1 MIYNQLRKEGNSM
14 RKEHEE
20 QIGKAVAA
28 IRERREINEVYFV
41 ACGGSQAV
49 LMAGQYVFDKESSI
63 PSHVYTANEFVY
75 DTPKNLCGQS
85 VVVSCSH
92 SGNTPE
98 TIAATKLARE
108 KGAITIALSNLEG
121 SELWEAAEFP
131 VHYDWGK
138 EVSDSDK
145 NKGILYGLM
154 FHMLKVLAPDEK
166 WDVCLKELENLTDLS
181 TKTREQY
188 AQQAKEW
195 AKATKREKMIYT
207 IGSGINYG
215 EVYSTAMCWFME
227 MQWINSGCIHS
238 GEYFHGPF
246 EITDYDVPFMLVKS
260 IGNTRHLDQRV
271 EDFSTKFSE
280 KMLILDQ
287 KELMLDDVAE
297 EAKPYIAAILSG
309 VAIRVFVEAIAFE
322 RGHSLDVR
330 RYMWQMKY

>member
-1 MIYNQLRKEGNSM
+1 MRDLHASQIKAAVEAVKARKE
-14 RKEHEE
+14 
-20 QIGKAVAA
+20 V
-28 IRERREINEVYFV
+28 NEVYFV

-49 LMAGQYVFDKESSI
+49 LMAGQYMFDKESSI

-75 DTPKNLCGQS
+75 DTPKRLNENS
-85 VVVSCSH
+85 VVISCSH

-98 TIAATKLARE
+98 TVEATKLARS
-108 KGAITIALSNLEG
+108 KGALTICLSNLEG
-121 SELWEAAEFP
+121 SPLWEAAEYP

-145 NKGILYGLM
+145 NKGILYGLL
-154 FHMLKVLAPDEK
+154 FSLLSVLAPDAK
-166 WDVCLKELENLTDLS
+166 WDVCLKELDKLS
-181 TKTREQY
+181 ELSGK
-188 AQQAKEW
+188 AKELYQEKAERW
-195 AKATKREKMIYT
+195 AKENKREKLIYT

-227 MQWINSGCIHS
+227 MHWIHSGCIHS

-246 EITDYDVPFMLVKS
+246 EVTDYDVPFLLVKS
-260 IGNTRHLDQRV
+260 IGNTRFLDQRV
-271 EDFSTKFSE
+271 EDFSKKYSD

-287 KELMLDDVAE
+287 EDLPLAGVAD

-309 VAIRVFVEAIAFE
+309 VVIRQFVEAIAFE

-330 RYMWQMKY
+330 RYMWHMEY